1 MAKSQT
7 REFSFDKISRIIIY
21 PVIIIAA
28 SALFFPF
35 LGKVHL
41 FDWDEINFAEAA
53 REMIVSGDFLTVQI
67 DYRPF
72 LQKPPLF
79 IWLQALSM
87 MIFGVN
93 EFAARFPNALLG
105 VIQLMFLFHI
115 GKKWHD
121 KNFGVLWV
129 IIYAGS
135 ILPFFYFKSAI
146 IDPWFNF
153 FIFLGFV
160 YFIEYLRLNTQ
171 KIFSVMLSGTFMGL
185 AILTKGP
192 VAFLIFMLVVG
203 ILWLFERERLKF
215 SIKHFA
221 FYILA
226 LIVVGGSWFIVQI
239 FNDNLQ
245 IVLDFIWYQIKLFS
259 TEDAGHGGFFLYH
272 FVVLFLG
279 VFPASVFAI
288 SGLFPSIFKSNK
300 SLIYR
305 IMYILFLVVLVL
317 FTIVKTKIVHY
328 SSLAYIPITYLA
340 ALSIKYLNRKSIGIL
355 KWQYILLFLIAF
367 FIMIA
372 VGALQYIGLHANEL
386 ANSALIKD
394 QFAKGNLMAQVDW
407 TGFEFLI
414 GIIPLA
420 GLVLVYFLKT
430 SILHKVYII
439 ATFTAIFMF
448 LAQLV
453 LVPRIEKYSQNAAI
467 EFFKLNANQNVVLE
481 TIGYKSY
488 AHYYYGNR
496 MPENQHE
503 ISREDYL
510 NQVLIGQ
517 TDKTVF
523 AVTKVGRW
531 NKLKEKYPDF
541 VELYSKNGFIFL
553 VRKPKN

>member
-272 FVVLFLG
+272 FVVLFFG

-496 MPENQHE
+496 MPKNQHE

-531 NKLKEKYPDF
+531 DKLKEKYPDF